1 MKINIV
7 FDFAFQVLILDAFE
21 SIFGSLEIWA
31 FSANLFPMV
40 DEHVHRNGKWS
51 KGFHRAS

>member
-21 SIFGSLEIWA
+21 SIFGSLEIRA
-31 FSANLFPMV
+31 FSANLFLMV